1 MELGKKL
8 GVRMVGINYSVS
20 IVDTSELPKY
30 RQDWKINTAQWMATG
45 GSDQSELQY
54 ITSLG
59 LKPII
64 DIEMQIWAGGQ
75 IQDPISDYA
84 SYLKELYAAGW
95 RYVSSEGG
103 RPGDANY
110 MKSLGLNYVNYNCDQ
125 CGLWSAGLHNEAG
138 TVLNFWEAYYP
149 NEVQYML
156 QGAASGKPNG
166 VLAGA
171 WANNGGDNDILT
183 NSING
188 SAPSY
193 KSIMDSLVAA
203 GHQVTDFGVWGGNA
217 SSRSENDTLGFTNIV
232 QSLQKNGY
240 PANGQPGPSPA
251 PVSSVT
257 FASTPTTTLLGGNMN
272 IFVKGSDN
280 ALWHGYGTPLKWE
293 SLGGILTSAPTA
305 ITRGHGIDVFVRGSP
320 DGVYQKSWNGTAW
333 SSWYSIGGGVLSGT
347 APEAFTPDGNTI
359 NLYVTGTDK
368 AFYCKTWDGNA
379 WSAWVQV
386 ATVLQ

>member
-1 MELGKKL
+1 
-8 GVRMVGINYSVS
+8 MVGINYSVS
-20 IVDTSELPKY
+20 VVNTSELPAYKS
-30 RQDWKINTAQWMATG
+30 DWKINTAQWMATG

-64 DIEMQIWAGGQ
+64 DIEMQIWVGGQ

-84 SYLKELYAAGW
+84 SYLKGLYAAGW

-203 GHQVTDFGVWGGNA
+203 GHQVTDFGVWGGDA
-217 SSRSENDTLGFTNIV
+217 SSRSENDVLGFTNIV

-240 PANGQPGPSPA
+240 PANGQPGPTPA

-257 FASTPTTTLLGGNMN
+257 FASTPGGLGMD

-280 ALWHGYGTPLKWE
+280 ALWHSPDDGKTWT
-293 SLGGILTSAPTA
+293 SLGGNLTSAPSA
-305 ITRGHGIDVFVRGSP
+305 ITRGTGMDVYVRGSP
-320 DGVYQKSWNGTAW
+320 DGVYMKSWNGTAW
-333 SSWYSIGGGVLSGT
+333 STWFNLGGQVLAGTGPAAYFDGTNVTLEAVGV
-347 APEAFTPDGNTI
+347 
-359 NLYVTGTDK
+359 DK
-368 AFYCKTWDGNA
+368 ALYRKTWNGTV
-379 WSAWVQV
+379 WSGWVAV
-386 ATVLQ
+386 AKVIK